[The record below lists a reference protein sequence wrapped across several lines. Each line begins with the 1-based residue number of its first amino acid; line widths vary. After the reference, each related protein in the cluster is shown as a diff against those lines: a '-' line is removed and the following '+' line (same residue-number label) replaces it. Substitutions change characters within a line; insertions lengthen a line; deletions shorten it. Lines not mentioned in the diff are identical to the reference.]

1 LLGQDWGLVIGGI
14 EVTHFFSKLVVITSG
29 QPVADQMGFDIPFF
43 LKDDRRVGLKS
54 WLQCLA

>member
-1 LLGQDWGLVIGGI
+1 MGQDWGLVIGSI
-14 EVTHFFSKLVVITSG
+14 EVTHFFSKLDDITSG

-43 LKDDRRVGLKS
+43 LKDGRRVGLKS